1 MPKSTR
7 PVHQVQTIN
16 YGDFL
21 AHVLLWQK
29 AILIVPIWGLVAI
42 PIVGFL
48 CRAIGGFAPELGY
61 GVMLC
66 LCLNYF
72 FVDLLK
78 RKIRID
84 DDYIYF
90 GYKAT
95 PIRSLTGID
104 VNYKKG
110 KLLPNWITLRND
122 NGNDLRLSL
131 GGMSEQSIAALL
143 KHLEV
148 RNSTL
153 ATAPVLNTLIKCRHS
168 KKNATLATSDRLQLP
183 YNSKRIIGESFEVF
197 KASAAQW
204 MRMGPVLACIVF
216 GPTWIGL
223 FSHLYVMLNPNSW
236 RQLQQIG
243 LHDFLEKV
251 FEGLSHLLGSGMT
264 KTSEAI
270 QTLSNNPIMMLITG
284 GAIVAFLFYFMRI
297 ALRPNL
303 LVADKFGI
311 QMLLRIAGTN
321 IPINKIAWSQI
332 VSAELFKPKGSAG
345 SQSWKIRFHKTNDRS
360 FDIDLSALAHDDRT
374 SLLKRM
380 EKMVPN
386 CQIDYELSQAM
397 RPHAAHSYT
406 EIWLQSLTQA
416 PERKTL
422 EPLQPGQTL
431 CNNRYEVLR
440 SIGVGG
446 QGTAYLCKDLSDHSQ
461 HSQNQTVVLKETII
475 PVFGDE
481 SLRRKSLQSVE
492 RESRLLQSLNSE
504 GIVKLLDHFVEDHRA
519 YLVLEHIDGSSL
531 RDSVQNHGPIN
542 FEQAHDLAIQMCDIL
557 RTLHANGVI
566 HRDFTPDNLILN
578 SKGQL
583 KLIDFN
589 VAQQLQGGATGTIV
603 GKHAYLPPEQFRGK
617 ATDQSDLYAF
627 GATLFY
633 VLTGQDPEPISQ
645 SNPSNVKAE
654 ITTQLNEIVK
664 RATALNLKDRFKSA
678 EEIEAA
684 LLSEV
689 YPNDDRALPGSDNC
703 ASSESTLKPRNREQT
718 ESFIE
723 SSSTIKIPGE
733 KVAEHG

>member
-1 MPKSTR
+1 MPKSAKES
-7 PVHQVQTIN
+7 HQIQSIS

-29 AILIVPIWGLVAI
+29 AILVVPIWGLVAI

-61 GVMLC
+61 AVMLC

-72 FVDLLK
+72 FLDLLK

-90 GYKAT
+90 GYKAV

-110 KLLPNWITLRND
+110 KLLPNWITLRNE
-122 NGNDLRLSL
+122 NGNDLRLSI
-131 GGMSEQSIAALL
+131 GGMSEQNIAALL

-168 KKNATLATSDRLQLP
+168 KKSSALATSDRLQLP

-197 KASAAQW
+197 KMSAAQW
-204 MRMGPVLACIVF
+204 IRMGPVLACFIC
-216 GPTWIGL
+216 GPMWIGM
-223 FSHLYVMLNPNSW
+223 FSRLYVMLNPNSW
-236 RQLQQIG
+236 RQLQHIG
-243 LHDFLEKV
+243 MHDFLEKI
-251 FEGLSHLLGSGMT
+251 FEGLSRLLASGMT
-264 KTSEAI
+264 KTTETVQAF
-270 QTLSNNPIMMLITG
+270 SNNPFMMLITG
-284 GAIVAFLFYFMRI
+284 GAILAFVIYFMRLV
-297 ALRPNL
+297 LRPNL
-303 LVADKFGI
+303 LVADKLGI
-311 QMLLRIAGTN
+311 QLLLRIAGTN
-321 IPINKIAWSQI
+321 IPIKKIVWEQI
-332 VSAELFKPKGSAG
+332 VSASLYKPRGSAG
-345 SQSWKIRFHKTNDRS
+345 SQSWKIRLQTPKSKN

-380 EKMVPN
+380 EKMVPD

-422 EPLQPGQTL
+422 EPLHPGQTL

-446 QGTAYLCKDLSDHSQ
+446 QGTAYLCKDHSDTNEQSHMPS
-461 HSQNQTVVLKETII
+461 HTPTVVLKETII
-475 PVFGDE
+475 PVFGDD
-481 SLRRKSLQSVE
+481 SLRRKSIESVE
-492 RESRLLQSLNSE
+492 KESRLLQSLNSD
-504 GIVKLLDHFVEDHRA
+504 GIVKLIDHFIEDHRA

-531 RDSVQNHGPIN
+531 RDSVQNHGPISC
-542 FEQAHDLAIQMCDIL
+542 EQAQDLAIQMCDIL

-633 VLTGQDPEPISQ
+633 LLTGHDPEPISQ
-645 SNPSNVKAE
+645 SNPCNVKSD
-654 ITTQLNEIVK
+654 IPTKLNEIVK
-664 RATALNLKDRFKSA
+664 RATALNLKDRYRSA
-678 EEIEAA
+678 EEIEADLMLEA
-684 LLSEV
+684 DCV
-689 YPNDDRALPGSDNC
+689 LP
-703 ASSESTLKPRNREQT
+703 EE
-718 ESFIE
+718 
-723 SSSTIKIPGE
+723 SSTIKIPRE